1 MNVVIG
7 KKSDASL
14 YKDALFVRQ
23 IVFIEEQHVPKE
35 EEIDEF
41 EQDAVHFVL
50 YDGEKPVGA
59 GRFRTI
65 DDGLGKIERICILPQ
80 YRGRGAG
87 KQLMETIE
95 KFAKEQGIR
104 KVKLNAQTHAEPFY
118 QKLGYHTVSDVFM
131 DAGIPHVTMVKP
143 LL

>member
-1 MNVVIG
+1 MNVAIG
-7 KKSDASL
+7 RKSDTPL
-14 YKDALFVRQ
+14 YKDALHVRRT
-23 IVFIEEQHVPKE
+23 VFIEEQHVPEE

-41 EQDAVHFVL
+41 EQDATHFVL

-65 DDGLGKIERICILPQ
+65 DDGVGKIERICILPQ

-95 KFAKEQGIR
+95 MFAKEQGIR

-118 QKLGYHTVSDVFM
+118 QKLGYDTVSDVFM
-131 DAGIPHVTMVKP
+131 DAGIPHVTMVKS